1 MALDPLEQLTEMTSR
16 VRRNRQAPI
25 VDPTERI
32 ESEYAS
38 QLRELVRIMAR
49 AVKQEVLPVVKEEK
63 QSYKSVDAYPG
74 PITRMAR
81 MVGIPTKDTWSDRI
95 LSAIRRVREQFEGE
109 VFRQQSERLAQRT
122 VRRADALTTES
133 FVKSVNKAVG
143 VDLGPILDAE
153 EMQDYINVSAQQN
166 AELIKSIPQEYF
178 KRIEEAV
185 IGGVRGGEAP
195 TSITRKIQEATGVS
209 RRRARFIA
217 RDQTSKLT
225 GEINERRQRQAGVKY
240 FRWRTAQDQRVGD
253 DHRRAANRRT
263 KFGKGIYRWDR
274 PPPEGIPGSSTRP
287 NCRCYAV
294 PVFEWEIE
302 K

>member
-38 QLRELVRIMAR
+38 ELRELVRIMAR

-63 QSYKSVDAYPG
+63 RSYKSVDAYPG
-74 PITRMAR
+74 PFTRMAR

-109 VFRQQSERLAQRT
+109 VFKQQSERLAERT

-143 VDLGPILDAE
+143 VDLGPIMDQE

-225 GEINERRQRQAGVKY
+225 GEINERRQRQSGVKY

-263 KFGKGIYRWDR
+263 RYGKGIYRWDR
-274 PPPEGIPGSSTRP
+274 PPKEGIPGSSTRP